1 MGHHIEK
8 SESEKDYLR
17 QGFRSSSMSERFW
30 NLQDGQE
37 RPLIRPSDLEGLNN
51 MTVRLLAAGGPSQQ
65 SRMFRDK
72 RRSLDRAVLYS
83 YQGAFIKHL
92 NQNNQYRALINP
104 DKLKQD
110 YDDKI
115 VSVGFEAGFK
125 SGDVFEWVGTNSY
138 WLIYLQDLNERAYF
152 RGEIRRCS
160 YEVEWL
166 DDDGNT
172 QHTYVALRGPVETK
186 IDYIQKHGISVDNP
200 NHSIHFLMPLNEET
214 KKYFRRY
221 SKFYLQGDPTCWRV
235 EAWDWLSTPGILEVN
250 AVEYFAN
257 ESEDDIDA
265 GIAGGLTLQK
275 IEEIS
280 SEAKDVI
287 EGETFIKPRKEY
299 VYKYLGYLQGQ
310 WELDSSLPI
319 EFVANNTELKL
330 KWTANYSGQFKIKFA
345 NFEKTI
351 VVESLF

>member
-1 MGHHIEK
+1 MEHPVKKNETEGEYLHTQV
-8 SESEKDYLR
+8 SEKFP
-17 QGFRSSSMSERFW
+17 QRFW
-30 NLQDGQE
+30 QLQDGRQQ
-37 RPLIRPSDLEGLNN
+37 PLIRPSNLEGLNSL
-51 MTVRLLAAGGPSQQ
+51 TVRLLVAGGPSQQ
-65 SRMFRDK
+65 SRMIRDK

-83 YQGAFIKHL
+83 YQGAFIKHV
-92 NQNNQYRALINP
+92 NFENQYRALINP

-115 VSVGFEAGFK
+115 VSVGFEAGFQP
-125 SGDVFEWVGTNSY
+125 GDVFEWVGTNTY

-160 YEVEWL
+160 YEVSWL

-200 NHSIHFLMPLNEET
+200 NHSIHFLMPLTEET
-214 KKYFRRY
+214 KKYFKRY

-235 EAWDWLSTPGILEVN
+235 EAWDWLSTPNILEVN

-257 ESEDDIDA
+257 ESEDDIEN
-265 GIAGGLTLQK
+265 GLVGSLTLEK
-275 IEEIS
+275 IQTV
-280 SEAKDVI
+280 EANNDSVI
-287 EGETFIKPRKEY
+287 LGDTFIKPKKEY
-299 VYKYLGYLQGQ
+299 TYLYTGEVQGT

-319 EFVANNTELKL
+319 KSVVNGTELKL
-330 KWTANYSGQFKIKFA
+330 QWMVNYSGQFKIKYG